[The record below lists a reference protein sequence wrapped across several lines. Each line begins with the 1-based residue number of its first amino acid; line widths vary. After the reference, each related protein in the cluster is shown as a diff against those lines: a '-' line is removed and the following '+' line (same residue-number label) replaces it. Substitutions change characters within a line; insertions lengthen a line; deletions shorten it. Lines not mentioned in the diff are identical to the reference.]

1 MFIVVFVHIVV
12 NSVIV
17 LLVLQRYRFVFWFLD
32 VKAYD
37 CSEADLVIAIDQ
49 SLLTTSDR
57 QSQFD
62 TFVANYKNNNPGVT
76 VTSVQFTSPTNRD
89 GINKVKTTLDS
100 SSARNNGG
108 TKAGRMGLLIT
119 GYDSLPDEDKLALD
133 DLYSTGSTNL
143 SIMTTGSIKA
153 LGMALEP
160 RDRLTGIKQ
169 VNMDQFSYQHD
180 LAQAMLCRQIYTGK
194 FVYFFSYLSIY
205 LSIYLS
211 LCLSINQSIYC
222 FHSQ

>member
-1 MFIVVFVHIVV
+1 MLLFIVVFVHIVV

-180 LAQAMLCRQIYTGK
+180 LAQAMLCRQTFTGIV
-194 FVYFFSYLSIY
+194 VYF
-205 LSIYLS
+205 LS
-211 LCLSINQSIYC
+211 LHTRTRVMQNL
-222 FHSQ
+222 